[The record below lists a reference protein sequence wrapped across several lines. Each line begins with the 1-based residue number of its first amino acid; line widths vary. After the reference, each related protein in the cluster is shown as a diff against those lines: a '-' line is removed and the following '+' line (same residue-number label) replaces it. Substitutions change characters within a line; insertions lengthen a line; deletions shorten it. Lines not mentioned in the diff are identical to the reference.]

1 MIQQQELI
9 CCTQNSHTQTAK
21 QTAVMFYSVCLTQE
35 AAMSTLNICLVVSL
49 KGVKQHT
56 CTVSQF
62 LYV

>member
-56 CTVSQF
+56 STV
-62 LYV
+62 